1 MFQFPRCPSRGL
13 CIRPPMTTLARRRVA
28 PFGFGR
34 LFARLQL
41 PAHVSPLSASFL
53 GTWPQRHP
61 PSTLP
66 RLACLQVTMVIH
78 RAPRTSKRESSLRP
92 LGRTIHLRSWN
103 SLASAK
109 SKQITLP
116 RSHSRT
122 KRCTRSARGRFRD
135 KVYILVLRLFRC
147 YDADPDHI
155 GRRPH
160 PRMWRH
166 LRNTKFCGHP
176 LRVPW
181 HLDRVNPSAHQ
192 FAGAGSPAPRTI
204 MPTRRLTGCRRCRR

>member
-1 MFQFPRCPSRGL
+1 MHSAADDDARAPPGCPIRIRAALRSLAAPRPRFAAL
-13 CIRPPMTTLARRRVA
+13 RVLPRHLAPKA
-28 PFGFGR
+28 SP
-34 LFARLQL
+34 QH
-41 PAHVSPLSASFL
+41 PSPL
-53 GTWPQRHP
+53 GDDPRQQRCVP
-61 PSTLP
+61 P
-66 RLACLQVTMVIH
+66 TM
-78 RAPRTSKRESSLRP
+78 
-92 LGRTIHLRSWN
+92 RSWN